1 MLLCCFFCA
10 SRKLNAQCAL
20 AFKARGPD
28 QLCLRRMLQSIVGH
42 VFAGGEVT
50 ARQGAVSTLNSLLQD
65 LQLSE
70 NITRTR
76 MRKHQTSNSFVPRNS
91 FIYSFEKGFD
101 GLDSIMIL
109 KPLGDRHSLAV
120 PVAPKL
126 RPCSS
131 CSAS

>member
-1 MLLCCFFCA
+1 MLSA
-10 SRKLNAQCAL
+10 PSPSRPEAQTNT
-20 AFKARGPD
+20 R
-28 QLCLRRMLQSIVGH
+28 LRRMLQSIVGH

-50 ARQGAVSTLNSLLQD
+50 TRQVAVSTLNSLLQD

-91 FIYSFEKGFD
+91 FIYSCEKGFD

-109 KPLGDRHSLAV
+109 NPLGDRPRLAV
-120 PVAPKL
+120 PVAPKIK
-126 RPCSS
+126 PCSS

>member
-1 MLLCCFFCA
+1 MLSA
-10 SRKLNAQCAL
+10 PSPSRPEAL
-20 AFKARGPD
+20 TNTR
-28 QLCLRRMLQSIVGH
+28 LRRMLQSIFGH

-50 ARQGAVSTLNSLLQD
+50 TRQGAVSTLNSLLQD

-70 NITRTR
+70 KIKRTR
-76 MRKHQTSNSFVPRNS
+76 VRKHQTSNSLVPRYP

-120 PVAPKL
+120 PVAPKI

>member
-1 MLLCCFFCA
+1 MLSA
-10 SRKLNAQCAL
+10 PSPSRPEAQTNT
-20 AFKARGPD
+20 R
-28 QLCLRRMLQSIVGH
+28 LRRMLQSIVGH

-50 ARQGAVSTLNSLLQD
+50 TRQVAVSTLNSLLQD

-91 FIYSFEKGFD
+91 CLYSFEKGFD

-120 PVAPKL
+120 PVAPKI